1 MKTVNTVMS
10 GMAALGMLLSGAAQ
24 AVNYSGFLDDY
35 PMHPDPDRDGAMVYF
50 KPGFSLAAYDKVM
63 IAPIT
68 IFIHPESE
76 YKAID
81 PDEMKALTDSF
92 YNALVEALEPDY
104 PVVSKPGP
112 GVILLR
118 LAITDVLLKK
128 EKKKRGLLGY
138 TPVGLAAS
146 AVKSAVSNNI
156 SLQEAVIEGEMSDAQ
171 TGEVMGVLVDAE
183 PHMTDA
189 TTEPSPEAILQSF
202 KFYGERLRQRMDAAH
217 AGK

>member
-10 GMAALGMLLSGAAQ
+10 GMAALGMLISSTAQ

-35 PMHPDPDRDGAMVYF
+35 PMQPDPDRDGAMVYF
-50 KPGFSLAAYDKVM
+50 KPGFSLTAYDKVM

-68 IFIHPESE
+68 VFIHPESE
-76 YKAID
+76 YKAIV

-92 YNALVEALEPDY
+92 YNALVEALEPEY
-104 PVVSKPGP
+104 PVVSKAGP
-112 GVILLR
+112 GVLALR
-118 LAITDVLLKK
+118 MAVTDVMLKK

-146 AVKSAVSNNI
+146 AVKSTVSKNI
-156 SLQEAVIEGEMSDAQ
+156 SLLEAVIEGEMSDAH
-171 TGEVMGVLVDAE
+171 TGEVMAVLVDAE
-183 PHMTDA
+183 PHMTEGKA
-189 TTEPSPEAILQSF
+189 EPSKEAILESF
-202 KFYGERLRQRMDAAH
+202 RFYAQRLRQRLDAAH